1 MAYWAKKCVAVLTR
15 AAHWMAYFDLNKIE
29 FSLSLMR
36 WKCLNAT
43 EMLINVIKWLSED
56 HLHQKCQ
63 IQNYQ
68 NKGRLYVGYFYD
80 SVNLNW
86 TAQNPQ
92 LGRGLD
98 IAALDPSFKNF
109 YRQFFFILLDID
121 SCFGECS
128 SPKKTLTLRSAKTQ
142 GHAEV
147 YWILEHLLLQ
157 SKVNLSSPARANHE
171 KLNTCLC

>member
-109 YRQFFFILLDID
+109 YLQFFFILLDID

-128 SPKKTLTLRSAKTQ
+128 SPKKNSYI
-142 GHAEV
+142 EV
-147 YWILEHLLLQ
+147 CQDSRPRGSVLDPGTFTAIEQ
-157 SKVNLSSPARANHE
+157 S
-171 KLNTCLC
+171 